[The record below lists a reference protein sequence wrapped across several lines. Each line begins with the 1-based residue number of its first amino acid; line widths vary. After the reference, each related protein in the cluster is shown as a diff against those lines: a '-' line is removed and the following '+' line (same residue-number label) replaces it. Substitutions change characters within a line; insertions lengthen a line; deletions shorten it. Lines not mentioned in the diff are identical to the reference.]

1 MSIGHVVGLLRSG
14 TTISGGTLSAFEQR
28 AFVIVGKPALGV
40 FAKEQR
46 AYVIVGK
53 PALGV
58 SAKEQR
64 AYVVVGAT
72 KDGISVS
79 DSRVFPVIGIPA
91 SGVLGVAQQ
100 RVYAIV
106 YP

>member
-28 AFVIVGKPALGV
+28 S
-40 FAKEQR
+40 
-46 AYVIVGK
+46 YVIVGK

-58 SAKEQR
+58 VAQEQR
-64 AYVVVGAT
+64 AYAIVGAI
-72 KDGISVS
+72 KDSISVS
-79 DSRVFPVIGIPA
+79 ASRAYPVIGIPA
-91 SGVLGVAQQ
+91 SGILGVAQQ
-100 RVYAIV
+100 RAYAIV

>member
-28 AFVIVGKPALGV
+28 S
-40 FAKEQR
+40 
-46 AYVIVGK
+46 YVIVGR

-58 SAKEQR
+58 SAAEQR
-64 AYVVVGAT
+64 AYVVVGAI
-72 KDGISVS
+72 KDGIAVNTHQACAI
-79 DSRVFPVIGIPA
+79 VGIPA
-91 SGVLGVAQQ
+91 SGRLGVAQH
-100 RVYAIV
+100 RAYAIV

>member
-14 TTISGGTLSAFEQR
+14 TTISGGTLSAF
-28 AFVIVGKPALGV
+28 
-40 FAKEQR
+40 EQR